1 MDNIN
6 FDIQSN
12 KDNYFESETNAYIN
26 QPKKIL
32 LLLAINSPKNS

>member
-32 LLLAINSPKNS
+32 LLLAIN